1 VGERSSIGP
10 VIALVA
16 GLFIYQWWV
25 TPSLDVEESVRG
37 FAHDTGAVFIEA
49 AERIDR
55 GEIKSDADLRK
66 FIHDAR
72 EKAAADN
79 FRWVADILTDA
90 TTDKWEGDTRADA
103 CREIGHK
110 LGE

>member
-1 VGERSSIGP
+1 M
-10 VIALVA
+10 
-16 GLFIYQWWV
+16 V

-37 FAHDTGAVFIEA
+37 WATDTGSVFLEA
-49 AERIDR
+49 ADRIDT
-55 GEIKSDADLRK
+55 GKIKSDADLQK
-66 FIHDAR
+66 FIHDGR
-72 EKAAADN
+72 EKAAAEN
-79 FRWVADILTDA
+79 FRWVADILTEA